1 MPQNAQR
8 HHFPF
13 FRGLA
18 VASASAALTV
28 AFPAIA
34 SAHVHAT
41 PSSAPIGG
49 YTDLAF
55 GVGHGCDGSPTTKI
69 EFTVPEELEKVTP
82 NVNAN
87 WDITKESTGSGENEK
102 VQKVIYTAKTPLP
115 SDLKDSLTLSVKVT
129 NDAKPSTV
137 EVPTLQTCEKGSMN
151 WAEKDH
157 DSDYPAP
164 TVELIEKSEDDEH
177 SHGHDHSHSHDHGNN
192 HGTSETEH
200 SDNHSDD
207 IEHSAATTSEDS
219 SSTLGSWGL
228 GFGLVGA
235 LTGIAA
241 LVISLRKR
249 G

>member
-18 VASASAALTV
+18 VASASAALTL

-49 YTDLAF
+49 YADLAF
-55 GVGHGCDGSPTTKI
+55 GVGHGCDGSPTTKV
-69 EFTVPEELEKVTP
+69 EFTIPEEFEKVTP

-87 WDITKESTGSGENEK
+87 WDVTKESTGSGKNEK

-115 SDLKDSLTLSVKVT
+115 SDLKDSLALSVKVAD
-129 NDAKPSTV
+129 DAKPSTV

-157 DSDYPAP
+157 DSDYPVP
-164 TVELIEKSEDDEH
+164 TVELIEKSEDNEH
-177 SHGHDHSHSHDHGNN
+177 SHGHDHSHN
-192 HGTSETEH
+192 HGTSET
-200 SDNHSDD
+200 NHGDSRSDD
-207 IEHSAATTSEDS
+207 VEHSAAATSEDS
-219 SSTLGSWGL
+219 SSTLGGWGL
-228 GFGLVGA
+228 GLGLVGA

-241 LVISLRKR
+241 LVVSLRKR

>member
-8 HHFPF
+8 HRSHF
-13 FRGLA
+13 GCSLA
-18 VASASAALTV
+18 VASASAALILT
-28 AFPAIA
+28 FPAVA

-41 PSSAPIGG
+41 PSSAPIDG
-49 YTDLAF
+49 YADLAF
-55 GVGHGCDGSPTTKI
+55 GVGHGCDGSPTTKG
-69 EFTVPEELEKVTP
+69 EFTIPEEFEKVTP

-87 WDITKESTGSGENEK
+87 WDVTKESTGSGENEK

-115 SDLKDSLTLSVKVT
+115 SDLKDSLTLSVKVAD
-129 NDAKPSTV
+129 DAKPSTV

-157 DSDYPAP
+157 DSDYPVP
-164 TVELIEKSEDDEH
+164 TVELIEMSADDEH
-177 SHGHDHSHSHDHGNN
+177 SHGHDHSHNHDHGNN

-200 SDNHSDD
+200 GDNHSDD
-207 IEHSAATTSEDS
+207 VKHSAATTSEDS
-219 SSTLGSWGL
+219 SNALGGWGL
-228 GFGLVGA
+228 GLGLVGA

>member
-8 HHFPF
+8 HCSYFG
-13 FRGLA
+13 RGLA
-18 VASASAALTV
+18 VASASAALAL
-28 AFPAIA
+28 AFPAVA

-49 YTDLAF
+49 YADLAF
-55 GVGHGCDGSPTTKI
+55 GVGHGCDRSPTTKV
-69 EFTVPEELEKVTP
+69 EFTIPEEFEKVTP

-87 WDITKESTGSGENEK
+87 WDVTKESTGSGENEK
-102 VQKVIYTAKTPLP
+102 VQKVIYTAKAPLP
-115 SDLKDSLTLSVKVT
+115 SDLKDSLTLSVKVAD
-129 NDAKPSTV
+129 DAKPSTV

-151 WAEKDH
+151 WAEEDH
-157 DSDYPAP
+157 DSDYPVP
-164 TVELIEKSEDDEH
+164 TVKLIEKSENDEH

-192 HGTSETEH
+192 HGTDEAGH
-200 SDNHSDD
+200 GDDRSDD
-207 IEHSAATTSEDS
+207 VEHSAAGTSVDS
-219 SSTLGSWGL
+219 SNALGGWGL
-228 GFGLVGA
+228 GLGLVGA